1 MEVTRTKTK
10 QCESIYDTDVS
21 CRDDIVEDNDLGCID
36 ILHDAGSAALSRI
49 GSVKQYCAV
58 LTHEET
64 G

>member
-1 MEVTRTKTK
+1 V
-10 QCESIYDTDVS
+10 QGQDVS

-49 GSVKQYCAV
+49 ESVKQYCAV